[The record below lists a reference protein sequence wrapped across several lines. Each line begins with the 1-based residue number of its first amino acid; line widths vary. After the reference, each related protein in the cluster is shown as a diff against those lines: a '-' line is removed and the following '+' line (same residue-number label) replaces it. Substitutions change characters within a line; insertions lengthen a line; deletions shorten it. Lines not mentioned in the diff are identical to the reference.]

1 MNWTRKNN
9 PQLPSTNRRSE
20 EITDI
25 IDRMPTSFGRKMA
38 WLVTVLALLILL
50 LGWVVK
56 YPDTVTGAIKIN
68 SDHASVKLVS
78 MSSGYIHLMIDE
90 NQTYISRGD
99 YIAVI
104 ENPAS
109 TSDMKKVASLLE
121 KFHPEKL
128 TRDNAHNPFPETVSL
143 GELNAQYYI
152 FFTALKNQISYW
164 QENTYEKQRKGI
176 MDNIRWNE
184 RLQTSSKE
192 LLETVGRKLT
202 LSQKWLDKYAA
213 ANKNDII
220 TYEYEID
227 QAKNEYL
234 STIQEEQSLKKEII
248 SLQKQ
253 TADNWNNLHL
263 LDVEQMN
270 EAQKLHL
277 NLLTAYQELSDN
289 IKSWEQRYV
298 FKAPFDGKVDFLKF
312 VSENQYVQAGEQV
325 FGILPSEN
333 KIFGQLLLPS
343 MGAGKVSK
351 GNKVAIKL
359 DNYPYR
365 EYGSIEGRVHSISI
379 LTQTQQSVEN
389 TVETY
394 LITVELPNGLITNY
408 GDTLDF
414 QYELGGIADIIVK
427 DRRLLERLFDNLSV
441 REL

>member
-1 MNWTRKNN
+1 
-9 PQLPSTNRRSE
+9 
-20 EITDI
+20 
-25 IDRMPTSFGRKMA
+25 
-38 WLVTVLALLILL
+38 
-50 LGWVVK
+50 
-56 YPDTVTGAIKIN
+56 
-68 SDHASVKLVS
+68 
-78 MSSGYIHLMIDE
+78 
-90 NQTYISRGD
+90 
-99 YIAVI
+99 
-104 ENPAS
+104 
-109 TSDMKKVASLLE
+109 
-121 KFHPEKL
+121 
-128 TRDNAHNPFPETVSL
+128 
-143 GELNAQYYI
+143 
-152 FFTALKNQISYW
+152 
-164 QENTYEKQRKGI
+164 

>member
-1 MNWTRKNN
+1 MNWIRKNN
-9 PQLPSTNRRSE
+9 TQPTYTNKRSE

-38 WLVTVLALLILL
+38 WLVTVLALSILL
-50 LGWVVK
+50 LGWMVK

-78 MSSGYIHLMIDE
+78 MSSGNIHLMLDK
-90 NQTYISRGD
+90 NQTHISQGD

-109 TSDMKKVASLLE
+109 TSDMKRVASLLE

-152 FFTALKNQISYW
+152 FLTALKNQICYW
-164 QENTYEKQRKGI
+164 QENTYEEQRKGI

-184 RLQTSSKE
+184 RLQASSKE
-192 LLETVGRKLT
+192 LLETVERKSK
-202 LSQKWLDKYAA
+202 LSKKWLDKYSA
-213 ANKNDII
+213 ANKTNII
-220 TYEYEID
+220 THEYEMD

-234 STIQEEQSLKKEII
+234 STIQEKQNLKKEII
-248 SLQKQ
+248 NLQKQ
-253 TADNWNNLHL
+253 TADNWNSLHL

-277 NLLTAYQELSDN
+277 NLLTAYQELSDG

-298 FKAPFDGKVDFLKF
+298 FKAPFNGKIDFLKF
-312 VSENQYVQAGEQV
+312 ISENQYVQTGEQV
-325 FGILPSEN
+325 FGILPTEN

-343 MGAGKVSK
+343 TGAGKVSK

-359 DNYPYR
+359 NNYPYR
-365 EYGSIEGRVHSISI
+365 EYGSIEGRVHSISAMP
-379 LTQTQQSVEN
+379 QTQQSAESP
-389 TVETY
+389 VETY
-394 LITVELPNGLITNY
+394 LVTVELPHGLTTNY

-427 DRRLLERLFDNLSV
+427 DRRLLERLFDNLNV
-441 REL
+441 RDL